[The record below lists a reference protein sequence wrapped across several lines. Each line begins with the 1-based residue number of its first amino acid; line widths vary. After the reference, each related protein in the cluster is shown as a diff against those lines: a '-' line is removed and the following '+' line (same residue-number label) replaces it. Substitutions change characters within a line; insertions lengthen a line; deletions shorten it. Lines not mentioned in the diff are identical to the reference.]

1 MAKTKTNPVTIDD
14 LMKLLQAGIAAVQAG
29 QAVSDAM
36 KVVDTDDEPAPTG
49 FIIIKRE
56 NHTNQVF
63 FSDHHPVDGI
73 DTFGHSTQHTDRLV
87 AEAFKYDSYDDA
99 YDALMRLVDWDAG
112 ELDNDTL
119 VGLGIYSVADDA
131 IVFNMDIANP
141 HNGAALP
148 EKFWKD

>member
-36 KVVDTDDEPAPTG
+36 KVVEVPAPTG

-73 DTFGHSTQHTDRLV
+73 DTFGHSTKHTDRLV
-87 AEAFKYDSYDDA
+87 DEAFKYDTYDEA